1 MNSRRQGAILELVDR
16 EPLHS
21 QELLRRRLAREG
33 FEATQATISRDIKEL
48 GLMKRAADGAYQRP
62 TSPLPPRGAAAN
74 GLSRAVTEF
83 VTGVDRVQNLIVLR
97 TGPGQAHAAAIA
109 IDRAQLGEVVGTIAG
124 DDTIL
129 VIARDGTGARDLEV
143 RLNEFIR

>member
-1 MNSRRQGAILELVDR
+1 MKARRQALILELLGKAPVR
-16 EPLHS
+16 S
-21 QELLRRRLAREG
+21 QEQLRQGLKALG
-33 FEATQATISRDIKEL
+33 VVATQATLSRDIKDL
-48 GLMKRAADGAYQRP
+48 GLMKRASDGAYQRS
-62 TSPLPPRGAAAN
+62 TSPAPAASAAT

-129 VIARDGTGARDLEV
+129 VIARDGTVARDLEV
-143 RLNEFIR
+143 RLNGLIR